1 MTCARY
7 TESDSGR
14 LKVVTSTTRPTGA
27 SRYIGQHI
35 YETDTDR
42 RLYFDGTGWVILSE
56 PAQTW
61 AVTSGGITGGS
72 ISTTGSTYERS
83 NGRCRIEGR
92 LTFGAS
98 PSGLADP
105 TITLPFA
112 VGFLASRQLTFA
124 MYDNAGVQYPGTH
137 AGAVAGG
144 SVVPLYSID
153 ASVARA
159 ANAAITTSSP
169 FSVGSGDVWE
179 LTGEFRMNSRYS

>member
-1 MTCARY
+1 MGGHLGG
-7 TESDSGR
+7 DHGR
-14 LKVVTSTTRPTGA
+14 LD
-27 SRYIGQHI
+27 QHDWQHVRAI
-35 YETDTDR
+35 E
-42 RLYFDGTGWVILSE
+42 
-56 PAQTW
+56 W
-61 AVTSGGITGGS
+61 ALPHRGPVDVRG
-72 ISTTGSTYERS
+72 
-83 NGRCRIEGR
+83 
-92 LTFGAS
+92 LAFGARE
-98 PSGLADP
+98 P